1 MDSGCQLSC
10 RGGVCPGIFGTRA
23 WGLLLTRPAHAVD
36 CSTLGRDSMALERA
50 AGCAGEEAPPCVSEA
65 RLHVLRAPLFL
76 SFAVHWKGFV
86 VSPVQEAGSPSPPH
100 ASPPRDG
107 LRLWSPAA
115 LGLVLQSFLALEPF
129 LSWELIRLSRHVQGS
144 RNTSGMSRDPSCGV
158 LVWGLRG
165 DQPPGAAP
173 RAALGCRSCA
183 FLLTHWTRSF
193 FTAGRSPAPG
203 K

>member
-1 MDSGCQLSC
+1 MLSSCVDSGCQLSC

-129 LSWELIRLSRHVQGS
+129 LSWELIHLSRHGTRPACQGTPRVGS
-144 RNTSGMSRDPSCGV
+144 SCGV
-158 LVWGLRG
+158 SAGTSHPGLLRG
-165 DQPPGAAP
+165 RRWVAD
-173 RAALGCRSCA
+173 RVRSC
-183 FLLTHWTRSF
+183 
-193 FTAGRSPAPG
+193 
-203 K
+203 